1 MNSAAEPKVEE
12 TKAEVPEKVSEE
24 NAAPDANVEKEISEV
39 KEGWYIYSKNTL
51 IYSKLYLV

>member
-39 KEGWYIYSKNTL
+39 KEGWYIYSKKNFN
-51 IYSKLYLV
+51 LV